1 MVLPLVWRLLGS
13 GMDPVLP
20 KAPCPPAKAPCPLP
34 KTPKAPKRT
43 GMGAIGHLRS
53 PQQAQPPGR
62 VTTPGRWPP
71 EDSAAVDPDGL
82 IAEASPPDES
92 SPEDLPLIMVAGE
105 AGQPEA
111 IDPVGWTGPWCPDC
125 RTPIPIGADRCPPCA
140 ESYAYV
146 REQML
151 ARAAGIIREW

>member
-62 VTTPGRWPP
+62 VTTPGRWRPSGERGVVTP
-71 EDSAAVDPDGL
+71 RYGRAGAGRPDHTKRR
-82 IAEASPPDES
+82 
-92 SPEDLPLIMVAGE
+92 AGR
-105 AGQPEA
+105 GT
-111 IDPVGWTGPWCPDC
+111 VG
-125 RTPIPIGADRCPPCA
+125 RR
-140 ESYAYV
+140 
-146 REQML
+146 
-151 ARAAGIIREW
+151 